1 MQKDRTYRNVKRRNR
16 VDYIRSLDKIPQLS
30 RSERR
35 NLEKVIFEYPF
46 WVNDYYLSLIDWDDP
61 NDPIRRLVIPD
72 VAELAEWGAL
82 DASNENA
89 VTVARGVQHKYTSTV
104 LLLSTQNCGGF
115 CRYCFRKRIFMEENS
130 EAYSDIDEGVRYIRE
145 HPEVDNVLV
154 TGGDPMILSTAVI
167 EKMLRSLRR
176 IKHLKIIRLGTKM
189 PAFNPYRFINDPELI
204 EVLEKY
210 NHPDRRIYFMCHF
223 DHPNEL
229 TRQAREAIRLMQST
243 GAVCLNQ
250 NPIIRGISDSP
261 AVMRELWNELSY
273 MGIQQY
279 YVFQSRPTRGN
290 KPYTVPISEAYFN
303 IEAAKAQCSGLS
315 KRIRYV
321 MSHASGKI
329 EIIGVDDSR
338 IYLKYHRAMYPAD
351 DHRMIICH
359 RDDNAHW
366 LDQLKPVDGYRN
378 KYYRR
383 NLVLPAKTDI
393 N

>member
-1 MQKDRTYRNVKRRNR
+1 MTRDHSYRTAARKKR
-16 VDYIRSLDKIPQLS
+16 VSYIRSLDRIPQLGK
-30 RSERR
+30 SERKA
-35 NLEKVIFEYPF
+35 LEKVVSEYPF

-61 NDPIRRLVIPD
+61 DDPIRRLVIPD
-72 VAELAEWGAL
+72 ISELGEWGAL
-82 DASNENA
+82 DASNESA

-115 CRYCFRKRIFMEENS
+115 CRYCFRKRLFMEDNS
-130 EAYSDIDEGVRYIRE
+130 EVHSDIEEGIKYIRE

-154 TGGDPMILSTAVI
+154 TGGDPMILSTPVI
-167 EKMLRSLRR
+167 EKMLKSLRR
-176 IKHLKIIRLGTKM
+176 IKHLRIIRLGSKM

-204 EVLEKY
+204 EALRKY
-210 NHPDRRIYFMCHF
+210 NHPDRRIYFVCHF

-229 TRQAREAIRLMQST
+229 TRQTREAIRLIQST

-250 NPIIRGISDSP
+250 NPIIRGISDTP
-261 AVMRELWNELSY
+261 EVMRKLWNELSY

-290 KPYTVPISEAYFN
+290 KPYTVPITEAYFN
-303 IEAAKAQCSGLS
+303 IEEAKGRCSGLS

-321 MSHASGKI
+321 MSHASGKV
-329 EIIGVDDSR
+329 EIVGVDDSR
-338 IYLKYHRAMYPAD
+338 IYLKYHRAKYPAD
-351 DHRMIICH
+351 NNRFLICY

-366 LDQLKPVDGYRN
+366 LDQLKPVEGYRN

-383 NLVLPAKTDI
+383 DLVLPAKTDI